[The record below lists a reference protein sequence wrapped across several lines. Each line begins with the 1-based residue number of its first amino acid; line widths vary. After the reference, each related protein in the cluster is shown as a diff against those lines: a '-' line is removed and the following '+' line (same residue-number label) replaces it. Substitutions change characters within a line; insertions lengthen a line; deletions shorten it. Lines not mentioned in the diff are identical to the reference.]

1 VTQLPL
7 VYRFNE
13 EGCLSY
19 IVACPHTKDAIAI
32 DPTIPGDKFLHV
44 IRREELTV
52 RYILETHTHV
62 DHLTA
67 AGELAKAT
75 GAKIAMFHTAL
86 QREETIIEPR
96 IPRGIVEIIR
106 QNYLVKPDLLLQEG
120 EGLDFG
126 KLTARAF
133 AAPGHTTDSMI
144 LQVSHLLFTGD
155 TLFVGQCGRTDLPG
169 GSAASLF
176 HTLFQLIFPMPDAT
190 VIYPAHDYQG
200 NINSALGYE
209 KIHNPFLQR
218 REQADFVQFV
228 AKQFPPLSGTGEKIQ
243 CSMGGPPQTGP
254 DEQAKVTPVM
264 HELCFHMEQYLRSA
278 PKDWHTISVKD
289 LHEDLEQATPPLI
302 IDVREPQELQSGY
315 LPGAINI
322 PLRQLPAGLSHL
334 PADKSSYLVVICR
347 SGSRSAYA
355 ALYLRSLGYLNVKN
369 VEGGVPAWQ
378 QAGFPVSFP
387 KAS

>member
-1 VTQLPL
+1 MFQLPL

-19 IVACPHTKDAIAI
+19 IVACPHTKDAVAI
-32 DPTIPGDKFLHV
+32 DPTLSSDKFMHL
-44 IRREELTV
+44 IRQEGLTL

-86 QREETIIEPR
+86 QREKTNIEPR
-96 IPRGIVEIIR
+96 IPHGIVKIIH
-106 QNYLVKPDLLLQEG
+106 QNYLVRPDFLLQEG
-120 EGLDFG
+120 ESLDFG
-126 KLTARAF
+126 EESIRSI

-144 LQVSHLLFTGD
+144 LQIKHLLFTGD
-155 TLFVGQCGRTDLPG
+155 ALFVGQCGRTDLPG
-169 GSAASLF
+169 GSAANLY
-176 HTLFQLIFPMPDAT
+176 HTLFQVIYPMSDST

-209 KIHNPFLQR
+209 KVHNPFLQK

-228 AKQFPPLSGTGEKIQ
+228 VKQFPPLTGEGEKIQ
-243 CSMGGPPQTGP
+243 CSMGGPSPAVPG
-254 DEQAKVTPVM
+254 EQAKVTPVM

-278 PKDWHTISVKD
+278 PKDWHTISVKE
-289 LHEDLEQATPPLI
+289 LHEDLEKTVPPLI

-315 LPGAINI
+315 LPGSINI
-322 PLRQLPAGLSHL
+322 PLRQLPAEIARL
-334 PADKSSYLVVICR
+334 PADKNSYLVTICR

-355 ALYLRSLGYLNVKN
+355 ALYLRSLGYLQVKN
-369 VEGGVPAWQ
+369 VDGGVPAWQ

-387 KAS
+387 KAV